1 MGILSFLIKDRHRK
15 IINISFLIILFG
27 IFAFISYG
35 IFDLNLLKGKV
46 YTVVIGGWSKAMG
59 IELKYN
65 INCALTSLF
74 LTLIAIIFIAN
85 SWKEDISYAF
95 RGFVFIMLCGAN
107 GMIIT
112 NDIFNTYVF
121 FEIVCITTYIMYSH
135 GHNLACL
142 KNSYNYMILSC
153 FAGVV
158 FLLVACFLYHIT
170 GNLNLDLIHKL
181 LSNYTNNK
189 AVSAVFVFFI
199 LAMMFKLGLYPLH
212 TIIQNI
218 YQNLSLKYLLFVAG
232 VSSIVY
238 PYFIMK
244 FIVNLFGVEVLL
256 NNEYLNVYLKIFG
269 GIGFIFFNYL
279 ALSSINILNFIISLS
294 FAQTSLF
301 AFCISYLNDKSM
313 INGINF
319 SITSHTLIKIC
330 LLSILYQI
338 QQNLQIVEIKKT
350 TLSLIS
356 NKVYRYL
363 FVVLLFLVSGM
374 PFSLVF
380 MSKWY
385 ILVCIFNSA
394 TSVLWISIII
404 IGFAIDIFACFMFI
418 KQILMKKDERM
429 LVVKT
434 DYILTPCIIFSILII
449 IISGFFVGSFKFSL

>member
-1 MGILSFLIKDRHRK
+1 MNS
-15 IINISFLIILFG
+15 S
-27 IFAFISYG
+27 
-35 IFDLNLLKGKV
+35 
-46 YTVVIGGWSKAMG
+46 
-59 IELKYN
+59 ELQYFK
-65 INCALTSLF
+65 
-74 LTLIAIIFIAN
+74 N
-85 SWKEDISYAF
+85 S
-95 RGFVFIMLCGAN
+95 GQ
-107 GMIIT
+107 
-112 NDIFNTYVF
+112 IFNATIPAKEVPPDFLVNF
-121 FEIVCITTYIMYSH
+121 FEIDRCCYLEVLGMNDKGKELLSAISQANPNLNIITSVKKYLDSNPH
-135 GHNLACL
+135 KNLQNMFNIDMRATDIYTL
-142 KNSYNYMILSC
+142 GYPKDSW
-153 FAGVV
+153 A
-158 FLLVACFLYHIT
+158 
-170 GNLNLDLIHKL
+170 NLDLIHKL

-199 LAMMFKLGLYPLH
+199 LATMFKLGLYPLH

-434 DYILTPCIIFSILII
+434 DYILTPCIILSILII